1 MVIFA
6 EYTEYV
12 LKTCAVLTIL
22 WSLLNFVT
30 IMVSTRPGL
39 AVFFLGFLVAITAIG
54 SGTTLLAVS
63 FLFPGAVSFSGYMD
77 PLWQV
82 GSASL
87 GSVIL
92 IDILLE
98 GPLLAFLKRMGLE
111 LPRIWMI
118 EAVLSGVSLGL
129 ALIVAARF
137 VPDAEL
143 SPVAALAAG
152 LISAFVR
159 YYLGLWIGEMDL
171 EDRLVAALEGNRD
184 AGDQ

>member
-1 MVIFA
+1 MIFVEYA
-6 EYTEYV
+6 EYI
-12 LKTCAVLTIL
+12 LKTCAVLVIL

-30 IMVSTRPGL
+30 IMASTRFGL
-39 AVFFLGFLVAITAIG
+39 AVFFLGSLVATTAVG

-77 PLWQV
+77 LLWQV
-82 GSASL
+82 GPASL

-111 LPRIWMI
+111 LPRIRMI
-118 EAVLSGVSLGL
+118 EAVLSGASLGL

-143 SPVAALAAG
+143 SPFAALAAG

-171 EDRLVAALEGNRD
+171 EDKLVADPERNRD
-184 AGDQ
+184 VGEQ